1 MVTICQ
7 TNMIQYPLRS
17 LQDWSSYAKKE
28 LLLIMM
34 LSWLLI
40 GKKNMAD
47 RILIDTNVL
56 LGKLQKAKEVIQQ
69 PLAGKKYMIHY

>member
-1 MVTICQ
+1 
-7 TNMIQYPLRS
+7 
-17 LQDWSSYAKKE
+17 
-28 LLLIMM
+28 MM

-69 PLAGKKYMIHY
+69 PLAGKKYMICFQTYKLIV